1 MPKYFK
7 VSILK
12 DLPLKF
18 VGSDTWVAYT
28 GLPVASETAF
38 NKKEQ
43 YTDTY
48 PLKILE
54 VIDF

>member
-1 MPKYFK
+1 MPQYHK

-18 VGSDTWVAYT
+18 VCIRSDT
-28 GLPVASETAF
+28 GLLSLPLASEIAF
-38 NKKEQ
+38 TDKKQ
-43 YTDTY
+43 DTDTY